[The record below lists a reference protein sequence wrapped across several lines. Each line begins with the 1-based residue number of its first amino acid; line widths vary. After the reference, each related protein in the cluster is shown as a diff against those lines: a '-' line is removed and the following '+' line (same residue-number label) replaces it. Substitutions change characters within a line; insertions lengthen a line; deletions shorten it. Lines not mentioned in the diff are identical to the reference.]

1 MINIINEEGE
11 MMDLKWLKTF
21 ITVYECGNF
30 RVAAEKL
37 FISQP
42 SISVHIKLL
51 EEDLNVPLFARNH
64 TQVTLTKEGEY
75 FYSLAK
81 NILDKVEENKRLLR
95 SYAKNSKVQL
105 AVALSPL
112 LVTTKIPQYLYE
124 FMQRFPHYEIDIVIE
139 ESDQI
144 DELIRSN
151 KVQLAIG
158 MNNRQYKDIHA
169 ERLFSSLLEL
179 VYPPSFEHNE
189 LQITPLLTSLLQQYP
204 MFVGHLDAINPI
216 ISYIEKEHQITRK
229 SHIKQSDVVKQ
240 LILRGLGIGFL
251 PRFQIEDDL
260 AKGNLRSVD
269 LQSYTRFYPIEIY
282 MKHLRES
289 EQLMPLL
296 HFMREKY
303 YTTVERTSTTL
314 H

>member
-1 MINIINEEGE
+1 

-21 ITVYECGNF
+21 ITVYESGNF

-42 SISVHIKLL
+42 SISVHMKLL
-51 EEDLNVPLFARNH
+51 EEDLKVPLFVRNH
-64 TQVTLTKEGEY
+64 TQITRTKEGEY
-75 FYSLAK
+75 FYLLAK
-81 NILDKVEENKRLLR
+81 EILDKVEENKQLLL
-95 SYAKNSKVQL
+95 SYSNSNRVQL

-124 FMQRFPHYEIDIVIE
+124 FMQRYTNYEVDIVIE

-144 DELIRSN
+144 EELIRSQ

-158 MNNRQYKDIHA
+158 MNASKYKDIHA
-169 ERLFSSLLEL
+169 EQLFTSPLEL
-179 VYPPSFEHNE
+179 VYPASFKQKNM
-189 LQITPLLTSLLQQYP
+189 QITPLLTLLLQQYP
-204 MFVGHLDAINPI
+204 MFVGHLDAVNPI
-216 ISYIEKEHQITRK
+216 LSYLEQEHRIVRK
-229 SHIKQSDVVKQ
+229 SLIKQSDVVKQ

-260 AKGNLRSVD
+260 AKGELNRLE
-269 LQSYTRFYPIEIY
+269 LQSYTKVYPIEIY

-289 EQLMPLL
+289 ERLLPLL
-296 HFMREKY
+296 NFMREKY
-303 YTTVERTSTTL
+303 YTA
-314 H
+314 

>member
-1 MINIINEEGE
+1 

-21 ITVYECGNF
+21 ITVCECGNF
-30 RVAAEKL
+30 RIAAEKL

-51 EEDLNVPLFARNH
+51 EEDLSVPLFARNH

-81 NILDKVEENKRLLR
+81 DILDKVEENKRLVR
-95 SYAKNSKVQL
+95 CYAKESKIQI

-124 FMQRFPHYEIDIVIE
+124 FMQRYTHYEIDIVIE
-139 ESDQI
+139 ESNQI
-144 DELIRSN
+144 DELFRSQ

-158 MNNRQYKDIHA
+158 MNNHQYKDIHA
-169 ERLFSSLLEL
+169 ERLFSSPLEL
-179 VYPPSFEHNE
+179 VYPATFHQKDM
-189 LQITPLLTSLLQQYP
+189 QITPLVTTLLQRYP
-204 MFVGHLDAINPI
+204 MFVGHLDVVNPI
-216 ISYIEKEHQITRK
+216 ITYVEQEHPIPRK
-229 SHIKQSDVVKQ
+229 SQMKQCDVVKQ

-251 PRFQIEDDL
+251 PRFQIEEDL
-260 AKGNLRSVD
+260 AKGDLKSID
-269 LQSYTRFYPIEIY
+269 LQSYTMLYPIEIY

-289 EQLMPLL
+289 EQLLPILN
-296 HFMREKY
+296 FIREKY
-303 YTTVERTSTTL
+303 DSTL
-314 H
+314 DRL